1 MNKNEKQIK
10 PMLCPVCGEFYFPK
24 LFDYEIEFGETPND
38 VQCFHCGWYYDLEQL
53 ADPDLENQSNAM
65 SFNQYKAWYQ
75 DKLKEN
81 PKYDYSEEHCPPPA
95 PHMCPVCGEYEFP
108 EESSYDICPS

>member
-53 ADPDLENQSNAM
+53 ADPDLENQSNTM
-65 SFNQYKAWYQ
+65 SFNQYKAW
-75 DKLKEN
+75 
-81 PKYDYSEEHCPPPA
+81 
-95 PHMCPVCGEYEFP
+95 
-108 EESSYDICPS
+108 